1 MKKLSTY
8 LFLILF
14 SFQASSWADD
24 ISDFEI
30 EGMSIGDSA
39 LVYFSKKEI
48 KNGTKTFY
56 SGSKDFF
63 ELSLLTPES
72 DSYYQ
77 ISVLLKKDDKNYIIY
92 TIGGHIH
99 FADDIKSCNIK
110 KAEIIDELNSVFE
123 NARKKS
129 YDYKYTKLGDGKSV
143 AEITDFI
150 LDDGSAV
157 RVYCTDFDKATEKD
171 NYVDML
177 SVDITSK
184 LIMDWLINEA
194 HK

>member
-1 MKKLSTY
+1 MRVFIAV
-8 LFLILF
+8 LFLIL
-14 SFQASSWADD
+14 SIQSWTKADD

-30 EGMSIGDSA
+30 EGMSIGDS
-39 LVYFSKKEI
+39 LLDYYSKKEI

-77 ISVLLKKDDKNYIIY
+77 ISLLLKKDDKNYIIY

-123 NARKKS
+123 NARKKN
-129 YDYKYTKLGDGKSV
+129 YDYTYTKLADGKSV

-157 RVYCTDFDKATEKD
+157 RVYCTDFGKATEKD

-184 LIMDWLINEA
+184 LIMDWLRNEA
-194 HK
+194 Y